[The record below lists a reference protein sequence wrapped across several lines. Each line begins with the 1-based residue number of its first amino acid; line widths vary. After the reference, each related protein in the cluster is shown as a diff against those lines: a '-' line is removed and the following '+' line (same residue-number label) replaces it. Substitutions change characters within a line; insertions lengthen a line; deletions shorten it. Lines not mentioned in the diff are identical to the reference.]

1 MKKIYNFLM
10 LLILSV
16 LLVACGSSES
26 KSKKEDKKTEEGT
39 KKSKKKKK
47 SKKDKKSKDESS
59 EDEDESKD
67 KKKKKSSKTKEAKG
81 EKIIDNEGY
90 SMTVEGIDE
99 NGVNGYTVKVLVENK
114 SSDTNYALTAQKVYV
129 NGVQVEADFYSM
141 VDAGEQDETEINI
154 KDLKKYG
161 LSEYSDIEIEVL
173 AYNSEDIT
181 KKELPNET
189 AHIYPLGKDKAGKFE
204 YEIKATDQVL
214 VDNEYVKVV
223 YVGSEEDE
231 DDGYLANIYIVNKT
245 DTQITVDA
253 TNVSINGYMADPY
266 YMKSVDA
273 GKSAFTTM
281 NWLSSDLEGA
291 QTDKSSVSNIE
302 IEFDIYDE
310 EDSSREHFF
319 NDKVTITPQ

>member
-1 MKKIYNFLM
+1 
-10 LLILSV
+10 
-16 LLVACGSSES
+16 
-26 KSKKEDKKTEEGT
+26 
-39 KKSKKKKK
+39 
-47 SKKDKKSKDESS
+47 
-59 EDEDESKD
+59 
-67 KKKKKSSKTKEAKG
+67 
-81 EKIIDNEGY
+81 
-90 SMTVEGIDE
+90 MTVEGIDE

-114 SSDTNYALTAQKVYV
+114 SSDTGYALTAQKAYV
-129 NGVQVEADFYSM
+129 NGVQVEADFYSV
-141 VDAGEQDETEINI
+141 VDAGEQDETGIYI

-231 DDGYLANIYIVNKT
+231 DDGYSANIYIVNKT
-245 DTQITVDA
+245 DTQITVNA
-253 TNVSINGYMADPY
+253 TNVSINGYMTDPL

-281 NWLSSDLEGA
+281 NWLSSDLEEA
-291 QTDKSSVSNIE
+291 QTDKSSISNIE

-310 EDSSREHFF
+310 ENSSGEHFF

>member
-1 MKKIYNFLM
+1 MKKIYTLLM
-10 LLILSV
+10 LLMLSV
-16 LLVACGSSES
+16 LLVACGSSGS
-26 KSKKEDKKTEEGT
+26 GSKKEDKKTEE
-39 KKSKKKKK
+39 KKDKSKKK
-47 SKKDKKSKDESS
+47 SKKDKKSKDEGS

-114 SSDTNYALTAQKVYV
+114 SSDTNYVLTAQKVSV
-129 NGVQVEADFYSM
+129 DGVQVEADFYSG
-141 VDAGEQDETEINI
+141 VDAGEQDETGIYI
-154 KDLKKYG
+154 KNLKKYG

-231 DDGYLANIYIVNKT
+231 DDGYSANIYIVNKT
-245 DTQITVDA
+245 DTQIAVDA
-253 TNVSINGYMADPY
+253 TNVSINGYMADPL
-266 YMKSVDA
+266 YMESVDG
-273 GKSAFTTM
+273 GKSAFTVM
-281 NWLSSDLEGA
+281 SWLSSDLEEA
-291 QTDKSSVSNIE
+291 QTDKSSISNIE

-310 EDSSREHFF
+310 ENSSGEHFF

>member
-1 MKKIYNFLM
+1 MRKIYNFLM
-10 LLILSV
+10 LLMLSA

-253 TNVSINGYMADPY
+253 TNVSINGYMAGAY
-266 YMKSVDA
+266 YEQYISA
-273 GKSAFTTM
+273 GK
-281 NWLSSDLEGA
+281 LSLSGIQWYGETFKENDIDESKINDIEFSLDIYPPE
-291 QTDKSSVSNIE
+291 NIE
-302 IEFDIYDE
+302 A
-310 EDSSREHFF
+310 EHFF
-319 NDKVTITPQ
+319 NGMLKITP

>member
-1 MKKIYNFLM
+1 MKKIYIFLM
-10 LLILSV
+10 LLMLST
-16 LLVACGSSES
+16 LLVACASSES
-26 KSKKEDKKTEEGT
+26 KSKKEDKQAEEGKEKT
-39 KKSKKKKK
+39 KKK
-47 SKKDKKSKDESS
+47 SKKDKKSKDDSS
-59 EDEDESKD
+59 EDEEESKD
-67 KKKKKSSKTKEAKG
+67 KKKKKTSKTKEADG
-81 EKIIDNEGY
+81 DKIIDNEGY
-90 SMTVEGIDE
+90 SMTVQGIDD
-99 NGVNGYTVKVLVENK
+99 NGSAGYTIKVLVENK
-114 SSDTNYALTAQKVYV
+114 SSDVNYMLTAQKVYV

-161 LSEYSDIEIEVL
+161 LSEYSDIEIEIL

-189 AHIYPLGKDKAGKFE
+189 AHIYPLGKDKATRFE

-214 VDNEYVKVV
+214 VDNEYVTVV
-223 YVGSEEDE
+223 YLGSEDDE
-231 DDGYLANIYIVNKT
+231 DDGYLANLYTVNKT

-266 YMKSVDA
+266 YMESLDA

-281 NWLSSDLEGA
+281 NWLSSDLEEA
-291 QTDKSSVSNIE
+291 KTDKANISNIE

-310 EDSSREHFF
+310 ENSSREHFF

>member
-1 MKKIYNFLM
+1 MKKIYTLLM
-10 LLILSV
+10 LLMLSV
-16 LLVACGSSES
+16 LLVACGSSGS
-26 KSKKEDKKTEEGT
+26 GSKKEDKKTEE
-39 KKSKKKKK
+39 KKDKSKKK
-47 SKKDKKSKDESS
+47 SKKDKKSKDEGS

-114 SSDTNYALTAQKVYV
+114 SSDTDYALTAQKAYV
-129 NGVQVEADFYSM
+129 NGVQVEADFYSV
-141 VDAGEQDETEINI
+141 VDAGEQDETGIYI

-231 DDGYLANIYIVNKT
+231 DDGYSANIYIVNKT

-253 TNVSINGYMADPY
+253 TNVSINGYMADPI
-266 YMKSVDA
+266 YMESVDA

-281 NWLSSDLEGA
+281 NWLSSDLEEA
-291 QTDKSSVSNIE
+291 QTDKSSISNIE

-310 EDSSREHFF
+310 ENSSGEHFF